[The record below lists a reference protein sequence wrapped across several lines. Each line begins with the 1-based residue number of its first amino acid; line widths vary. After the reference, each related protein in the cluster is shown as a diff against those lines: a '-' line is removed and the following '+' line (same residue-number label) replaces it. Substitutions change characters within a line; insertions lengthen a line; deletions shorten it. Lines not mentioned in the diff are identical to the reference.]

1 MYVPMDTDK
10 TNLIYAKDLKKMKSK
25 NKERII
31 KKAIQNYKKS
41 TKFGFNETTA
51 NAINIMEEAY
61 YMCMPYNTNGI
72 NELKQTIKQAKE
84 KYKDQLQELHNQDNA
99 KLTKDDMIDL
109 IQKFGIQPDDSVEDA
124 LNELTKQQLHQLR
137 NICKK

>member
-1 MYVPMDTDK
+1 
-10 TNLIYAKDLKKMKSK
+10 
-25 NKERII
+25 
-31 KKAIQNYKKS
+31 
-41 TKFGFNETTA
+41 
-51 NAINIMEEAY
+51 MEEAY

-124 LNELTKQQLHQLR
+124 LNKLTKQQLHQLR